1 MTHRTLVLAIFHS
14 EAAADDAAASLRLS
28 GAADGDVIGVL
39 ALDSD
44 GRLNEQKVGSR
55 GTSKAAGI
63 GSALFLLGPGAVG
76 STTGSALHHKGLKLD
91 SSERARI
98 TAEIRSGKA
107 AVGVLAKG
115 QDVAIIAA
123 RLADLGGVP
132 ESHGVAEEELN
143 ASAAE

>member
-44 GRLNEQKVGSR
+44 GRLNEQKVGLPWHQQGSR
-55 GTSKAAGI
+55 HRVRTVPAGARS
-63 GSALFLLGPGAVG
+63 GREHH
-76 STTGSALHHKGLKLD
+76 GSALHHKGLKLD